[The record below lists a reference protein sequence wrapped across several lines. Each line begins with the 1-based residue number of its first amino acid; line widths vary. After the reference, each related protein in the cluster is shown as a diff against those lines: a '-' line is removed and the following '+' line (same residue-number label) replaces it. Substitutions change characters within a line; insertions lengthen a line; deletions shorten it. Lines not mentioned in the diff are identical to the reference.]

1 MTLSR
6 GIYKIHNVG
15 VPVAMDFG
23 GPGSSDD
30 GRKIFVWR
38 SEDSEFN
45 WNQLWLVEPVD
56 GKTDTF
62 TVRSLIA
69 GTYMTLAGGK
79 YMRYHPSSISIFFS
93 GSSANE
99 TPITGG
105 RRSSGSHVPRQE
117 WIIKRSMDKDKE
129 SYKMKNYASGT
140 FVDLYHGGSTN
151 GTPIYGWKGDF
162 KTHGQYSWHQ
172 YWTFK
177 RGSLSSAEIKKIIIG
192 NKFHLN
198 KSPSYKSYQVDGE
211 YLILP
216 QNLWEEIWNCD
227 STGLRGKKRRREI
240 FDYDDFALTM
250 KAAVAQWG
258 AKKCDTVDGFS
269 IFCGLML
276 GRSQKSPR
284 EGRAYNFTI
293 SDDHSEVVFFDPQD
307 NKFITESDKIDCNAS
322 HFYV

>member
-6 GIYKIHNVG
+6 GIYIINNAG
-15 VPVAMDFG
+15 VPLSMDIDC
-23 GPGSSDD
+23 GSSADGTKILGWHDD
-30 GRKIFVWR
+30 N
-38 SEDSEFN
+38 FN
-45 WNQLWLVEPVD
+45 WNHLWLVEPVD

-69 GTYMTLAGGK
+69 GTYMTLAGG
-79 YMRYHPSSISIFFS
+79 SQ
-93 GSSANE
+93 ADE
-99 TPITGG
+99 TPITGR
-105 RRSSGSHVPRQE
+105 RRSSGLHALHQE

-140 FVDLYHGGSTN
+140 FADLYHGGSSN
-151 GTPIYGWKGDF
+151 GTPIYGCKGPGF
-162 KTHGQYSWHQ
+162 KTHDKDSWHQ

-177 RGSLSSAEIKKIIIG
+177 RRSLSSAEIKKIIMG
-192 NKFHLN
+192 NKFHLSLSKLTVN
-198 KSPSYKSYQVDGE
+198 KSYKSFQVDGE

-216 QNLWEEIWNCD
+216 QSLWEEIWLN
-227 STGLRGKKRRREI
+227 STDLSGKKRRREI

-258 AKKCDTVDGFS
+258 AKTCDHADGFS

-276 GRSQKSPR
+276 GRSLKSPR

-293 SDDHSEVVFFDPQD
+293 SDDHSGVVFFDPQD
-307 NKFITESDKIDCNAS
+307 NKFIMEPDKIDCDAS

>member
-6 GIYKIHNVG
+6 GIYIIHNAD
-15 VPVAMDFG
+15 VPLSMDIDC
-23 GPGSSDD
+23 GSSADGTKILGWHDD
-30 GRKIFVWR
+30 N
-38 SEDSEFN
+38 FN

-62 TVRSLIA
+62 TVRSLVA
-69 GTYMTLAGGK
+69 GTYMTLAGG
-79 YMRYHPSSISIFFS
+79 
-93 GSSANE
+93 SSANQ
-99 TPITGG
+99 TPITGE
-105 RRSSGSHVPRQE
+105 RRNSGSHAPRQE

-140 FVDLYHGGSTN
+140 FIDLYHGGKSN

-172 YWTFK
+172 YWTF
-177 RGSLSSAEIKKIIIG
+177 RRRSLSSAEIKKIIMG

-198 KSPSYKSYQVDGE
+198 KSYKSYQVDGE

-216 QNLWEEIWNCD
+216 QNIWEEIWLN
-227 STGLRGKKRRREI
+227 STDLSSKKRRREI

-250 KAAVAQWG
+250 KAAIAQWG
-258 AKKCDTVDGFS
+258 AKKCDADGFS

-293 SDDHSEVVFFDPQD
+293 SDDHSGVVFFDPQD
-307 NKFITESDKIDCNAS
+307 NKFITESDKIDCDAS